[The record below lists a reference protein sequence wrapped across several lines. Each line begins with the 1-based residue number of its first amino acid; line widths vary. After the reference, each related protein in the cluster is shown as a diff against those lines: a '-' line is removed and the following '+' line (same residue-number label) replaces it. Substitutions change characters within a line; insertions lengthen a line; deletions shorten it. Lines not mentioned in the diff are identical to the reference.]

1 MMIAVPTPTFPSDNN
16 FVPIVAEK
24 TIQPP
29 TDRSIPP
36 VRITNVMP
44 IAAMPQVTDC
54 VNTLLRFETE
64 RNLSVNIDELYAKYA
79 LSEDYA
85 QETELKE
92 GQFIT
97 DLNGAEEIDIYDLLY
112 QSVILNLPNKKVC
125 GINSNGK
132 EFHKEEDLTDPRLD
146 GFKNIKIEGQNG

>member
-44 IAAMPQVTDC
+44 IAAMPQVTDWG
-54 VNTLLRFETE
+54 
-64 RNLSVNIDELYAKYA
+64 Y
-79 LSEDYA
+79 
-85 QETELKE
+85 
-92 GQFIT
+92 
-97 DLNGAEEIDIYDLLY
+97 
-112 QSVILNLPNKKVC
+112 
-125 GINSNGK
+125 
-132 EFHKEEDLTDPRLD
+132 
-146 GFKNIKIEGQNG
+146 

>member
-54 VNTLLRFETE
+54 ANTLLRFETE
-64 RNLSVNIDELYAKYA
+64 SAVEATA
-79 LSEDYA
+79 
-85 QETELKE
+85 E
-92 GQFIT
+92 GKSIF
-97 DLNGAEEIDIYDLLY
+97 AYDK
-112 QSVILNLPNKKVC
+112 SGKVAAAYEQL
-125 GINSNGK
+125 GK
-132 EFHKEEDLTDPRLD
+132 EVAEIGEKQR
-146 GFKNIKIEGQNG
+146 NQNRADRIR

>member
-44 IAAMPQVTDC
+44 IAAIPQVTDC
-54 VNTLLRFETE
+54 ANTLLRFETE
-64 RNLSVNIDELYAKYA
+64 RNLSVNIDAIIH
-79 LSEDYA
+79 
-85 QETELKE
+85 
-92 GQFIT
+92 IT
-97 DLNGAEEIDIYDLLY
+97 SNI
-112 QSVILNLPNKKVC
+112 
-125 GINSNGK
+125 IN
-132 EFHKEEDLTDPRLD
+132 TDPCDFMKFFTMVVPLD
-146 GFKNIKIEGQNG
+146 SFFIL